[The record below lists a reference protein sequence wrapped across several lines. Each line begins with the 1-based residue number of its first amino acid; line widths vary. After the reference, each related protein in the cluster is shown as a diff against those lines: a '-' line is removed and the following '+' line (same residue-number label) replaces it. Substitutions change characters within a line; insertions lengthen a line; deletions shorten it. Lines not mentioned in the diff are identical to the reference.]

1 MLNNDVVVVG
11 SGHNGLVAAAYL
23 AAAGRRVLVLERND
37 WFGGGVV
44 TRELTIQ
51 GFRHDQHSMAHIF
64 IHANPLLAADELG
77 LKSKYGLEY
86 VFPDPPMMSV
96 FEDGSTL
103 ALYRDRERTCTEI
116 AKFSARD
123 AEAYRRLAT
132 QAAAWLPM
140 VAATLY
146 SPPASLGASFA
157 LLDQSREGREF
168 WRVVQLSTH
177 DLVCEYFEHDKV
189 RMHFARI
196 AGENLVAPDEK
207 ATGLGVFV
215 FVGFL
220 EAHGIGVPLGGS
232 GRLTDAL
239 IACIRDCGGDV
250 QANAEVER
258 VLTRNGRAT
267 GVVTRAGQEYTAGEA
282 VIAAIHPH
290 DLGRMVEG
298 IDASLARAAEAT
310 QISPNACI
318 NVHAALRSPLRFRS
332 GMPVQAVMNEL
343 LPTSYE
349 RLRRSFDD
357 LRYGGLMEYPL
368 VGFGSLTAFDS
379 SRAPEGRA
387 TLHAWDYV
395 PYARPDGRSWDETK
409 RGYAT
414 RMIEHMGRFLDN
426 LGESADILQYHC
438 DSPLDME
445 RTSPSFRRGDLHGI
459 ATTTWQSGA
468 HRPIPE
474 LGQYTVPGVERL
486 YLVGPFQHPGGGV
499 FGAGRATAI
508 KLAQDL
514 RMDLTRVPRRALRRV
529 LELAMGRALKLTS
542 RL

>member
-1 MLNNDVVVVG
+1 MAG
-11 SGHNGLVAAAYL
+11 AYL
-23 AAAGRRVLVLERND
+23 AAAGKRVLVLERNG

-44 TRELTIQ
+44 TRELTIP

-77 LKSKYGLEY
+77 LKSKYGLQY

-103 ALYRDRERTCTEI
+103 AVYRDRERTCADI
-116 AKFSARD
+116 AKFSKKD
-123 AEAYRRLAT
+123 ADAFRRLSV
-132 QAAAWLPM
+132 QAAAWLPL

-146 SPPASLGASFA
+146 APPTPLGASFA
-157 LLDQSREGREF
+157 LLDQSPQGREF
-168 WRVVQLSTH
+168 WRVVQMSTH

-189 RMHFARI
+189 RTHFARI
-196 AGENLVAPDEK
+196 AGENLVSPDEK

-215 FVGFL
+215 FVGIL
-220 EAHGIGVPLGGS
+220 EAYGIGVPLGGS
-232 GRLTDAL
+232 GQLTDAL

-250 QANAEVER
+250 LANVDVAR

-267 GVVTRAGQEYTAGEA
+267 GVVDHAGREYAAREA
-282 VIAAIHPH
+282 VIGAIHPH

-298 IDASLARAAEAT
+298 VDAAVVRAAEAT
-310 QISPNACI
+310 QISPVACI
-318 NVHAALRSPLRFRS
+318 TVHAALAAPLRFLS
-332 GMPVQAVMNEL
+332 GQPVTAVMNEL

-349 RLRRSFDD
+349 PLRRSFDD
-357 LRYGGLMEYPL
+357 LRYGGFSQYPL
-368 VGFGSLTAFDS
+368 IGFGSLTAFDT
-379 SRAPEGRA
+379 SRVPEGRA

-395 PYARPDGRSWDETK
+395 PYARADGRSWDDTK
-409 RGYAT
+409 REYAE
-414 RMIEHMGRFLDN
+414 RMIAHMARFIGN
-426 LGESADILQYHC
+426 AGHGDILQYHC
-438 DSPLDME
+438 DSPVDME

-468 HRPIPE
+468 HRPTPE
-474 LGQYTVPGVERL
+474 LGQYTVPGIERL

-499 FGAGRATAI
+499 FGAGRATAM
-508 KLAQDL
+508 KLAADL
-514 RMDLTRVPRRALRRV
+514 KTDLTRVPRRALRRV
-529 LELAMGRALKLTS
+529 VEYAMGHALRLAS